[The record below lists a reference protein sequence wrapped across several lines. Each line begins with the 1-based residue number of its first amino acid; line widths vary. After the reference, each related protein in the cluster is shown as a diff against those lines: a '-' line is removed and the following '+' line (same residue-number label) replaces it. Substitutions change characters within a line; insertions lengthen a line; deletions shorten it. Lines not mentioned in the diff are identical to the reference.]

1 MPNWINDQNEHI
13 FIGTRNPYMDYNWD
27 EVADYCCNDV
37 LATSSFVS
45 QLGYNTR
52 PRTGT
57 VYPKDLIKKVI
68 FNNPCTIVIWIDETK
83 TIVKAEGEPF
93 DQEKGLAMAI
103 SKKFFGNTGNYY
115 EVFKK
120 WIPKE
125 ERP

>member
-1 MPNWINDQNEHI
+1 MPNWINDQNEYI
-13 FIGTRNPYMDYNWD
+13 FIGTRNPYMDY
-27 EVADYCCNDV
+27 
-37 LATSSFVS
+37 SSFVS
-45 QLGYNTR
+45 LLGYDIIR

-57 VYPKDLIKKVI
+57 KYPKDLIKKVI

-120 WIPKE
+120 WIPKPE
-125 ERP
+125 EK